1 MSTYRRKRTAYH
13 HGNLR
18 EALLRAGA
26 EILEEQG
33 IGAITMR
40 EVARLAGVTH
50 GAPYRHFA
58 GLEQLLAE
66 LAEAGFRELGRALEG
81 RPPVERGEAY
91 VRFGL
96 AHPARFRLMFGGT
109 LRLAQHPR
117 LRQTSAQVYDSLV
130 AALGARGDLAQP
142 ENAAAAAWAL
152 VHGLTHLLLG
162 GHLEALAE
170 RAGREGLI
178 QGVLGAVRF
187 AAAPQRSA

>member
-1 MSTYRRKRTAYH
+1 MSTSRRHRAAYH

-18 EALLRAGA
+18 EALLHAA
-26 EILEEQG
+26 EKLMEKQG
-33 IGAITMR
+33 IASVTMR
-40 EVARLAGVTH
+40 EVARSAGVTH

-58 GLEQLLAE
+58 SLEQLLAE
-66 LAEAGFRELGRALEG
+66 LAEAGFRELGRTLER
-81 RPPVERGEAY
+81 RPPGEMGEAY

-109 LRLAQHPR
+109 LRLSQHPR
-117 LRQTSAQVYDSLV
+117 LRETSVRVYDSLV
-130 AALGARGDLAQP
+130 AALRARREVAQP

-152 VHGLTHLLLG
+152 VHGLTHLLLD

-170 RAGREGLI
+170 SAGREGLI
-178 QGVLGAVRF
+178 KGVLGAVRF